1 MYDHSRLNHTSFDS
15 TPSYSYPSS
24 ASYYINDVPT
34 YQMPYYGAE
43 QVQREE
49 PRPLSF
55 PFGNNWF
62 MMHSLRNSRSVSS
75 PSLTTSK
82 IESKRK
88 RNSFHT
94 GYTMN
99 LPSQTNYSM
108 PFVLTHRSSSQ
119 HSLSSTLSTPVEA
132 DYQAMYSPEETI
144 SEIAAIIKRNRHS
157 VGHTSLSHRDQEDA
171 AEQDNEEFIK
181 EKNELELLLYTI
193 YDNLLSE
200 NRLQEKI
207 KEKLSNEFKL
217 VSERKNGI
225 RSLSIRHALEKIAHL
240 NRKIV

>member
-1 MYDHSRLNHTSFDS
+1 
-15 TPSYSYPSS
+15 
-24 ASYYINDVPT
+24 
-34 YQMPYYGAE
+34 
-43 QVQREE
+43 
-49 PRPLSF
+49 
-55 PFGNNWF
+55 
-62 MMHSLRNSRSVSS
+62 
-75 PSLTTSK
+75 
-82 IESKRK
+82 
-88 RNSFHT
+88 
-94 GYTMN
+94 
-99 LPSQTNYSM
+99 M

-200 NRLQEKI
+200 NRLQEKL

-240 NRKIV
+240 NRKIVWVRMIGIIS